1 MERRWTNCFLHEYD
15 IIRLLTHS
23 PTPHLLH
30 PSVQRVLGNESDAF
44 WCFSQYVRR
53 IGSDFTAEGMK
64 EKLETLRRL
73 LTALDVALI
82 QHLQARQADDLL
94 ACHRW
99 LHLGFKREFPLE
111 QSIKIL

>member
-1 MERRWTNCFLHEYD
+1 MRSECDT
-15 IIRLLTHS
+15 
-23 PTPHLLH
+23 
-30 PSVQRVLGNESDAF
+30 F

-64 EKLETLRRL
+64 ERLESLRRL

-82 QHLQARQADDLL
+82 RHLESREADDLL

-99 LHLGFKREFPLE
+99 LHLGFKREFTHE
-111 QSIKIL
+111 QGIKIL